1 MIRKTLLIIITLFCL
16 QFVVFDSV
24 SAQEQIDATSPTPTP
39 LAPQDLPE
47 TGIDLTVSP
56 VFINLRTD
64 PGKPVSAQIKI
75 KNNSNIEE
83 FLTTHLLKF
92 ETSPDGAR
100 PLLVE
105 LDKDD
110 PFISWVTFSKES
122 FTLAPNETTTVKV
135 TITPPKDAALGY
147 YYGVA
152 FERIAEKETG
162 ATGTTITGAPAVSLL
177 LEVRSPNAKKE
188 LQLVDFTTDQLFYEY
203 LPATF
208 TITMKNTGNIH
219 IIPAGDIFID
229 WGGQKDIGILQTN
242 EARGNVLPKSQRT
255 FSVVWDDGMIV
266 RIPKVDEKGKEITD
280 KDGNTVYET
289 KIDFDKPLRTFR
301 IGKYTANLLMVYD
314 NGERDVPLEA
324 QVSFWIVPWK
334 ILLIS
339 FAIGLF
345 ALIGIRA
352 TLSSSLRNLRQKKNK

>member
-1 MIRKTLLIIITLFCL
+1 MKKALFFLLVLFL
-16 QFVVFDSV
+16 ISRNVV

-289 KIDFDKPLRTFR
+289 SWDLAKGNKFR

>member
-1 MIRKTLLIIITLFCL
+1 MKKALFFLLVLF
-16 QFVVFDSV
+16 VISGNVV

-39 LAPQDLPE
+39 IAPQDLPE

-105 LDKDD
+105 LDAND
-110 PFISWVTFSKES
+110 PFIGWVTFSKES

-135 TITPPKDAALGY
+135 TIAPPKDAALGY

-188 LQLVDFTTDQLFYEY
+188 LQL
-203 LPATF
+203 
-208 TITMKNTGNIH
+208 
-219 IIPAGDIFID
+219 
-229 WGGQKDIGILQTN
+229 
-242 EARGNVLPKSQRT
+242 
-255 FSVVWDDGMIV
+255 
-266 RIPKVDEKGKEITD
+266 
-280 KDGNTVYET
+280 
-289 KIDFDKPLRTFR
+289 
-301 IGKYTANLLMVYD
+301 
-314 NGERDVPLEA
+314 
-324 QVSFWIVPWK
+324 
-334 ILLIS
+334 
-339 FAIGLF
+339 
-345 ALIGIRA
+345 
-352 TLSSSLRNLRQKKNK
+352 